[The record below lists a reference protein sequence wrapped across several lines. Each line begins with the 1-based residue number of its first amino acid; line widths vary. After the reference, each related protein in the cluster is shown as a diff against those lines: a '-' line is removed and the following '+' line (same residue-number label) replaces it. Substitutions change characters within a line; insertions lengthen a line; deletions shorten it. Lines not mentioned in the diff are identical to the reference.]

1 MKQKG
6 SFNWEEE
13 WLGIYFAL
21 SFFGGITGIALPLM
35 AILDQN
41 SLLGSLSIF
50 CTSPFIFAFG
60 LIGFITRL
68 HFHRWHR
75 SSIVAFAL
83 AIGLLSTSILGTV
96 LPENY
101 QQSCEQKLEPYAD
114 LTQCDFSGQDL
125 SGMDLQG
132 AILDNSNLNGTNLNG
147 AALTEAS
154 IRNADLSNAD
164 LTQANLTGANLNG
177 AKLQNTNFTDAILNN
192 AHLTNTDI
200 TTAIGFTGEI
210 LNQLAS
216 YDGLISEKPDER
228 YQILEN
234 VCNGQGYENA
244 ISYTPSTHNLS
255 LVGIELNQRNQEKLV
270 LLSDKIENHPII
282 LTALV
287 ACVYE
292 EKSIELEVCFYSLP
306 GHNIPSRTFYRSQ
319 EQIKLEIREIKTGT
333 LLQSHIFSG
342 PVPPVCPGRV
352 DENTV
357 YDGIG
362 KVSFVEIEKWIND
375 FGKK

>member
-6 SFNWEEE
+6 NFNWDKQ
-13 WLGIYFAL
+13 WRGIYFAIAFL
-21 SFFGGITGIALPLM
+21 GGLPIVMSIM
-35 AILDQN
+35 AIFERDTVTGNFGL
-41 SLLGSLSIF
+41 F
-50 CTSPFIFAFG
+50 CTSPAIFAFG
-60 LIGFITRL
+60 LIGIITRL
-68 HFHRWHR
+68 HFHRWHT
-75 SSIVAFAL
+75 SSIIAFAF
-83 AIGLLSTSILGTV
+83 AIGLLSTGIIGMAI
-96 LPENY
+96 PNNY
-101 QQSCEQKLEPYAD
+101 QQSCQQRLVPYAD
-114 LTQCDFSGQDL
+114 LTHCDFSGKDL
-125 SGMDLQG
+125 SGTNLRG
-132 AILDNSNLNGTNLNG
+132 AILDNSKMNGANLNG
-147 AALTEAS
+147 AALPEAS

-177 AKLQNTNFTDAILNN
+177 AKLQNANFTNAILNN

-200 TTAIGFTGEI
+200 TTALGFTGEM
-210 LNQLAS
+210 LTQLAS

-234 VCNGQGYENA
+234 VCNGQGYEKA
-244 ISYTPSTHNLS
+244 IAYTLSTYHLS
-255 LVGIELNQRNQEKLV
+255 LAGIELNQRNQEKLAV
-270 LLSDKIENHPII
+270 LSGKFENYPII

-306 GHNIPSRTFYRSQ
+306 GHSIPSRTFYRSQ

-333 LLQSHIFSG
+333 LLESHIFSG
-342 PVPPVCPGRV
+342 PVPPVCPGVV

-362 KVSFVEIEKWIND
+362 KVSFAEIEKWIND